1 MVALEIMGFDGA
13 GLSVGQTL
21 RCLPLSCV
29 ALYFIWHL
37 AAAAVSD
44 AVEKPENGT
53 RYSAFVSSYVTRMCK
68 WFAFCGQSSGERLKK

>member
-21 RCLPLSCV
+21 SCV

-37 AAAAVSD
+37 AVAAAVEILNMALTIQS
-44 AVEKPENGT
+44 
-53 RYSAFVSSYVTRMCK
+53 FVSSNVTRMCK
-68 WFAFCGQSSGERLKK
+68 WFRILVAKRWRATRK